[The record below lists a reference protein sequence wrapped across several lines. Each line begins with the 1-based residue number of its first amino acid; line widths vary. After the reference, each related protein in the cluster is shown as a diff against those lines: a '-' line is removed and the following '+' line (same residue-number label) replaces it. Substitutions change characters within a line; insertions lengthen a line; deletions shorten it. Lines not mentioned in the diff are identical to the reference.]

1 MYILGLSF
9 DYHDSAAA
17 LVKDGRVIF
26 AIQEERLSRIKND
39 SSFPINAIN
48 ECLKFEKIEIK
59 DIDFIVYY
67 ENALKKFDRI
77 AKFNFFQKFKLE
89 SITNSIKNWIDQDKF
104 FPKKKISNILNFPIN
119 KIIETTHH
127 ESHRDSAIFSS
138 GFSESLIIT
147 VDGVGEYQTSSVS
160 IFKNKKF
167 ENLSSS
173 KFPNSLGLFYSV
185 ITAFLGFKINEGE
198 YKVMGMSA
206 YGKPTLIEFFRKII
220 YLKNGK
226 IFLKQKYFNFADYNS
241 PPFTKYLTD
250 ILGSPNN
257 NGEIITDDNINS
269 KKSIHY
275 ANIAASAQKVTEE
288 LILSLVNYWK
298 KKTKVNNV
306 CLAGGC
312 ALNSLANYKIQKELG
327 VNLFVQPAAG
337 DAGCALGA
345 ALGFYFKIKQ
355 SFVKESFKCD
365 LGLSFSDKDV
375 RKALSKY
382 PKSDFK
388 FFNDDNKLISETA
401 KFLSKGNVIGWFQ
414 GRDEWGPRALGFRS
428 ILACP
433 IFKNMKNKLNKSI
446 KFRESFRPFAPA
458 VLAEKASKY
467 FNVSEIK
474 SINHPE
480 KFMLSICKVWEKAK
494 KQIPAVVHKDG
505 SARVQMV
512 YKDDNIFFYKLLQ
525 QVEKETG
532 HPVLINTS
540 FNLKGEP
547 IVNSPLDAIKTF
559 ELSNIDYLV
568 INNFMIKRPNYK
580 LLYKNLL

>member
-1 MYILGLSF
+1 M
-9 DYHDSAAA
+9 
-17 LVKDGRVIF
+17 
-26 AIQEERLSRIKND
+26 
-39 SSFPINAIN
+39 
-48 ECLKFEKIEIK
+48 
-59 DIDFIVYY
+59 
-67 ENALKKFDRI
+67 
-77 AKFNFFQKFKLE
+77 
-89 SITNSIKNWIDQDKF
+89 
-104 FPKKKISNILNFPIN
+104 
-119 KIIETTHH
+119 
-127 ESHRDSAIFSS
+127 
-138 GFSESLIIT
+138 
-147 VDGVGEYQTSSVS
+147 
-160 IFKNKKF
+160 
-167 ENLSSS
+167 
-173 KFPNSLGLFYSV
+173 
-185 ITAFLGFKINEGE
+185 
-198 YKVMGMSA
+198 
-206 YGKPTLIEFFRKII
+206 
-220 YLKNGK
+220 
-226 IFLKQKYFNFADYNS
+226 
-241 PPFTKYLTD
+241 
-250 ILGSPNN
+250 
-257 NGEIITDDNINS
+257 
-269 KKSIHY
+269 
-275 ANIAASAQKVTEE
+275 
-288 LILSLVNYWK
+288 
-298 KKTKVNNV
+298 
-306 CLAGGC
+306 AGGC